1 MKNFVIVS
9 GLSGS
14 GKTMALNTLE
24 DNGYYC
30 IDNLPLSLLPAP
42 FQSGSIM
49 MREKVAI
56 GVDVRSR
63 EMGLKKIPDDVKKIR
78 EQGHKVT
85 LLYLHAEEQILHKRY
100 NETRR
105 KHPLTNNQISLTQA
119 LQRETVMMAPIRIA
133 ADFEID
139 TTYTN
144 IYQLSNFLRSRVCND
159 TDGNLSLMF
168 QSFGFKHGIP
178 SSTDFMFDVRCLP
191 NPYWISEIRQY
202 NGTDPKIADWL
213 ETHESV
219 LEMKSDLI
227 HFTQKWIPSFIENQ
241 RAYLTVSIG
250 CTGGRHRSVYI
261 TEQLAHYFRQQY
273 ASDVTLFH
281 REIKESEKERAGIY
295 KK

>member
-1 MKNFVIVS
+1 MNFVIVS

-30 IDNLPLSLLPAP
+30 IDNLPLSLLPAL
-42 FQSGSIM
+42 FQSSSIM

-202 NGTDPKIADWL
+202 NGAHSEIANWL

-219 LEMKSDLI
+219 LEMKNDLI

-281 REIKESEKERAGIY
+281 REIKESEKDL
-295 KK
+295 

>member
-1 MKNFVIVS
+1 MNFVIIS

-30 IDNLPLSLLPAP
+30 IDNLPLSLLPAL
-42 FQSGSIM
+42 FQSESIK

-63 EMGLKKIPDDVKKIR
+63 ETGLKRIPDDIKNIR
-78 EQGHKVT
+78 QQGHNVT
-85 LLYLHAEEQILHKRY
+85 LVYLHAEEQILHKRY

-105 KHPLTNNQISLTQA
+105 KHPLTNSQVSLTQA
-119 LQRETVMMAPIRIA
+119 LQREIVMMSPIRMV
-133 ADFEID
+133 ADLEID

-144 IYQLSNFLRSRVCND
+144 IYQLASFLRTRICDANSTNSS
-159 TDGNLSLMF
+159 NLSLMF

-191 NPYWISEIRQY
+191 NPYWIREIRQY
-202 NGTDPKIADWL
+202 NGTHQKIAEWL
-213 ETHESV
+213 ETHDAV
-219 LEMKSDLI
+219 HEMKNDLI
-227 HFTQKWIPSFIENQ
+227 RFTEKWIPSFIENQ
-241 RAYLTVSIG
+241 RAYLTLSIG

-261 TEQLAHYFRQQY
+261 TEQLAHYFQQQY
-273 ASDVTLFH
+273 NNEVTLFH
-281 REIKESEKERAGIY
+281 REIKE
-295 KK
+295 

>member
-1 MKNFVIVS
+1 MNFVIVS

-30 IDNLPLSLLPAP
+30 IDNIPLSLLPTL
-42 FQSGSIM
+42 FQSDSITL
-49 MREKVAI
+49 RDKVAI

-63 EMGLKKIPDDVKKIR
+63 EMGLKRIPDDVKEIR
-78 EQGHKVT
+78 QQGHNVT
-85 LLYLHAEEQILHKRY
+85 LLYLHAEEQILLKRY

-105 KHPLTNNQISLTQA
+105 KHPLTNSEISLSKA
-119 LQRETVMMAPIRIA
+119 LQIETQMMAPIRSA

-144 IYQLSNFLRSRVCND
+144 IYQLSSFLRNRICND
-159 TDGNLSLMF
+159 SGGKLSLMF
-168 QSFGFKHGIP
+168 QSFGFKHGAP

-202 NGTDPKIADWL
+202 SGKDEKVSDWL
-213 ETHESV
+213 ETHTEV
-219 LEMKSDLI
+219 TEMRDDLI
-227 HFTQKWIPSFIENQ
+227 GFIEKWIPHFIENQ
-241 RAYLTVSIG
+241 RAYLTISIG

-261 TEQLAHYFRQQY
+261 TEQLSKYFRKKY
-273 ASDVTLFH
+273 SNDITLFH
-281 REIKESEKERAGIY
+281 REIKE
-295 KK
+295 

>member
-1 MKNFVIVS
+1 MNFVIVS

-30 IDNLPLSLLPAP
+30 IDNLPLSLLPAL

-159 TDGNLSLMF
+159 NDGNLSLMF

-191 NPYWISEIRQY
+191 NPYWIGEIRQY
-202 NGTDPKIADWL
+202 NGTHPKIADWL

-219 LEMKSDLI
+219 LEMKNDLI

-281 REIKESEKERAGIY
+281 REIKEDEKECAGVY